1 MSLLLCFPASLKPWQ
16 LVVCALDIL
25 QYIELK
31 HIVYPHRTHRKKQKN
46 MFLHLPN
53 FDLKNDMSWHAKRS
67 KLWNI
72 LDSLHFNPQ
81 TGLARYNEIFDRD
94 AFVYDRTRT
103 WQQLRISFFRT
114 RNIPH
119 WFAIYAAELARNP
132 FDSGRLTNCWTFWC
146 QPRWPSARGLLLCH
160 TMLSQPMVASHKI
173 PVCYKCRNAP
183 YTCLL

>member
-1 MSLLLCFPASLKPWQ
+1 
-16 LVVCALDIL
+16 
-25 QYIELK
+25 
-31 HIVYPHRTHRKKQKN
+31 

-103 WQQLRISFFRT
+103 WQQLRISFFALETPLIDLPFTQQSLPGT
-114 RNIPH
+114 RSTAGGWQTAGPFGASHVGLLPGVYFYAIPCFPSRWLH
-119 WFAIYAAELARNP
+119 LTKFQYVT
-132 FDSGRLTNCWTFWC
+132 SVGMHLTNAFYRLALFKAVFSVFGAN
-146 QPRWPSARGLLLCH
+146 Q
-160 TMLSQPMVASHKI
+160 
-173 PVCYKCRNAP
+173 
-183 YTCLL
+183 